1 VGPGIGRHGKK
12 VNAPLTSEPQAKSI
26 LFQISN
32 SAQTG
37 KFIKE
42 AFSCSKNTQAL
53 HGAILNNFHNWVDF
67 KFRIE
72 FLI

>member
-1 VGPGIGRHGKK
+1 VPHHHERGDRVVIGCVVGGVGPGIGRHGKK

-26 LFQISN
+26 LFQNSN

-53 HGAILNNFHNWVDF
+53 LF
-67 KFRIE
+67 
-72 FLI
+72 